1 MRRVA
6 RKMITAAMAVAVMS
20 GSVPVKADPVP
31 GQADRPA
38 KVPAGPSVVQPGQAG
53 LPVKASPSPSVVQP
67 GQAGLPVMVSPSPS
81 VVQPG
86 QANLSVKVSASPSV
100 AQPGHPITYRVDV
113 RNAGPGDAVLPVLN
127 VVVPDGVEVV
137 GVDVT
142 TCRPGRTL
150 NEVVCPSP
158 VNVAAGGT
166 GGVTIKGNVRPHAA
180 GPLRLVASMSAQGA
194 DVDDSDNRASLTT
207 TVDPGADLGLQLRA
221 THARDGGF
229 ALVATVHNRGPH
241 VVRDARVELTAEG
254 ARLLDEGSA
263 GGVGNLAGAGTP
275 GDPTSAGRA
284 GNTGRAGSAGGAQ
297 NAGGA
302 RVAGRAVSVGARVA
316 GDAVCR
322 RRSGQ
327 VVCEPAKVAPGDKVR
342 FELFFSTSRDVVN
355 VKGEVRSSRFGD
367 RRPADNQARLRVD
380 VR

>member
-1 MRRVA
+1 
-6 RKMITAAMAVAVMS
+6 MITAAMAVAVMS

-31 GQADRPA
+31 GQADRPV
-38 KVPAGPSVVQPGQAG
+38 KVPAGPSA
-53 LPVKASPSPSVVQP
+53 AQP
-67 GQAGLPVMVSPSPS
+67 GQAGLPVMVSPSSS

-86 QANLSVKVSASPSV
+86 QADLPVKVSPSPSAAQPGQADLSVKVSASPSV

-207 TVDPGADLGLQLRA
+207 TVDPGADLGLRLRA

-229 ALVATVHNRGPH
+229 TLVATVHNRGPH

-254 ARLLDEGSA
+254 ARLLAQGSA
-263 GGVGNLAGAGTP
+263 GGVGNLAGATP
-275 GDPTSAGRA
+275 GDPASAGRA
-284 GNTGRAGSAGGAQ
+284 ENAGRAGGAQ

-302 RVAGRAVSVGARVA
+302 RVAGRSVSGGARVA

-322 RRSGQ
+322 RRGGQ
-327 VVCEPAKVAPGDKVR
+327 VVCEPANVAPGDKVR

-367 RRPADNQARLRVD
+367 RRPADNQAGLRVD